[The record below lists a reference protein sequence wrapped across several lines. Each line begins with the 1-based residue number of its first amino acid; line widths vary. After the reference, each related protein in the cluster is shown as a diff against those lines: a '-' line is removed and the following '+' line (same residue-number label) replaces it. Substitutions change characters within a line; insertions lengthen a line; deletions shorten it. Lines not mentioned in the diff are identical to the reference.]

1 MGAVFTTLLED
12 YNTIF
17 SYRLPSQNLLEDSS
31 DEEEPFMVYVNA
43 STRIVNIDTS
53 DSDWTWPTG
62 TPPPPTH
69 WSQGPPQLQTSWSP
83 GPTSAL
89 WAARISTLNFLFLL
103 IKSSFY
109 NSFLLWWMAV
119 LLFRAKPVSG
129 STSRKWDK
137 TCLALLTRMYCLA
150 SLSTRWDGCQT
161 QSIALNRAGEMF
173 AETQFSCW
181 KLATDALVA
190 LQYQAWILNT
200 LKRTKSWKNVKN

>member
-1 MGAVFTTLLED
+1 MVLILPQHADHQDLL
-12 YNTIF
+12 I
-17 SYRLPSQNLLEDSS
+17 
-31 DEEEPFMVYVNA
+31 
-43 STRIVNIDTS
+43 
-53 DSDWTWPTG
+53 
-62 TPPPPTH
+62 
-69 WSQGPPQLQTSWSP
+69 PQQVDHLVLHQHYERP
-83 GPTSAL
+83 EYQL
-89 WAARISTLNFLFLL
+89 WNFLFLL

-109 NSFLLWWMAV
+109 DSFLLWWMAV

-137 TCLALLTRMYCLA
+137 TCLALLTRMYRLA
-150 SLSTRWDGCQT
+150 SLSPRWDGCQI

-200 LKRTKSWKNVKN
+200 LKRTRKLKKCAK